1 MLSFHKYVQS
11 LHKHSTTKIICTR
24 VMIQSPCKG
33 KLLFFIFE
41 NHQTKTTI
49 YTGFFDF
56 YHVWSSSRIP
66 SISPWFYSN
75 SYFFFCHKKLQIS
88 YIINLSPSWDASPS
102 LETLDGC
109 LMRGRLAPGSTSSLL
124 CTVNEDF
131 PFEPKPNLRL
141 RPLNPP
147 QN

>member
-1 MLSFHKYVQS
+1 MFG
-11 LHKHSTTKIICTR
+11 LHLGYHQHLHGFII
-24 VMIQSPCKG
+24 I
-33 KLLFFIFE
+33 LF
-41 NHQTKTTI
+41 
-49 YTGFFDF
+49 
-56 YHVWSSSRIP
+56 V
-66 SISPWFYSN
+66 
-75 SYFFFCHKKLQIS
+75 CHKKILQIS

-109 LMRGRLAPGSTSSLL
+109 LMRGPLAPGSTSSLL

-141 RPLNPP
+141 RPLNPA

>member
-1 MLSFHKYVQS
+1 MYTSDDPIPMQRQTSFF
-11 LHKHSTTKIICTR
+11 LKIIKPKRQYTQASLTFTMFGLHPGYHQYLR
-24 VMIQSPCKG
+24 G
-33 KLLFFIFE
+33 FIVIIFL
-41 NHQTKTTI
+41 
-49 YTGFFDF
+49 
-56 YHVWSSSRIP
+56 S
-66 SISPWFYSN
+66 
-75 SYFFFCHKKLQIS
+75 FFCHKKLQIS

-109 LMRGRLAPGSTSSLL
+109 LTRGRLAPGRTSSLL

-141 RPLNPP
+141 RPLNPA

>member
-1 MLSFHKYVQS
+1 MFRVCTNILQQKLYVHEWWS
-11 LHKHSTTKIICTR
+11 NPHA
-24 VMIQSPCKG
+24 KG
-33 KLLFFIFE
+33 KLLFFFE

-66 SISPWFYSN
+66 SISPWFYSYN
-75 SYFFFCHKKLQIS
+75 FFKFFCHKKLQIS

-109 LMRGRLAPGSTSSLL
+109 LTRGRLAPGSTSSLL

-141 RPLNPP
+141 RPLNPA